1 MIGYGNNTRF
11 SMSRMES
18 LPESSKSFDDIS
30 DHISDDIS
38 DNIGNEI
45 GNDIGGDVVKVESG
59 LSHVELSLQE
69 RPAIQ
74 QADQSFPE
82 LREIDYRDRLTFSN
96 LGIVLSIPLL
106 GSLIVI
112 VIIYL
117 ANPLAISWLASSEAP
132 VFYSNSLWN
141 IPKSIKQIQSELGQ
155 NQLKL
160 GESYNLKTGEIIYT
174 VLEIETQNIR
184 EIRFYQAVWDRGV
197 EKFLLVSTTT
207 IAGVD
212 EYFVRSPLLKYITY
226 PIPEQLQPNRRRL
239 PLKKLSLLNNPPRQV
254 SGIWFSTSG
263 YIDGIAYGQIYCFL
277 GDKRSQLIELEPWS
291 SPAGELPIWRNVLG
305 SNLNSIQL
313 VVNQT
318 QEFEPMFVVYQPEEV
333 ITNSSRNIQLRQI
346 NLNEAK
352 NQPKIYQDALI
363 MASVG
368 LWSPAI
374 EKFKI
379 MVEQLKAQGKPL
391 SPFLQE
397 QYDFIEL
404 HSKITNSQA
413 ENPNSN
419 LGEKAL
425 AKIVDGRWNEAL
437 EIANDPKYK
446 GDRIVEM
453 LAQYHPHIW
462 TRAMTALTF
471 TGATEIKLWAGLV
484 VLHRDGLR
492 RAEHW
497 LREQKVDPK
506 DSNQLL
512 QRLDLA
518 PISIKP
524 QQMLGTVAY
533 IGKGNAG
540 SEWFLPPPKLDV
552 GKVWYEVSIA
562 MIKDGDKWRNEP
574 FSELSDRSSILLWR
588 ILGFSLNSNLGLLLY
603 DADGRTQSAV
613 MTAQS
618 LWVGDDGR
626 LKILASGDASIAPLI
641 NKSIIPPLVTSG
653 SNFAP
658 PKGRSVEW
666 QMLSPR
672 VIERIVRSMYGELQ
686 RRGQVSMSI
695 EDFSVLLQ
703 QQWKLS
709 EVNLDGFGKSEYL
722 LLLDRSQIDLGDR
735 HYPLAIA
742 FSNDGALLFSDMN
755 GGRVWIDV
763 LPSSIEGQILTLR
776 NGSYEIWN
784 FR

>member
-1 MIGYGNNTRF
+1 
-11 SMSRMES
+11 MES
-18 LPESSKSFDDIS
+18 LPESSKPFDGIS
-30 DHISDDIS
+30 DHIGDDI
-38 DNIGNEI
+38 IG
-45 GNDIGGDVVKVESG
+45 DLVKVDRGMSNN
-59 LSHVELSLQE
+59 Q
-69 RPAIQ
+69 
-74 QADQSFPE
+74 
-82 LREIDYRDRLTFSN
+82 EIDVRDRLTFSN

-106 GSLIVI
+106 GSLIVV

-117 ANPLAISWLASSEAP
+117 ANPLAISWLASSDAP

-141 IPKSIKQIQSELGQ
+141 IPKSIKQIQSELAQ

-174 VLEIETQNIR
+174 VIEIETQNIR
-184 EIRFYQAVWDRGV
+184 EIRFYQGIWDRGV

-207 IAGVD
+207 IAGID

-226 PIPEQLQPNRRRL
+226 PIPEGLKPNRRRL
-239 PLKKLSLLNNPPRQV
+239 PLKKLSLLANPPSQL

-277 GDKRSQLIELEPWS
+277 DDKRSQLIELEPWT
-291 SPAGELPIWRNVLG
+291 SPANELPVWRNVLG
-305 SNLNSIQL
+305 RNILNSNSSSMQL

-318 QEFEPMFVVYQPEEV
+318 QEFEPTFVVFQPEEI
-333 ITNSSRNIQLRQI
+333 ITNSIRNIQLRQV

-352 NQPKIYQDALI
+352 NQPKIYQDALVL
-363 MASVG
+363 ASVG
-368 LWSPAI
+368 LWSPAL
-374 EKFKI
+374 EKFNV
-379 MVEQLKAQGKPL
+379 MVEQLKAQGKSL

-397 QYDFIEL
+397 QYDFIDF
-404 HSKITNSQA
+404 HSKITHNQA
-413 ENPNSN
+413 ENSNFN

-425 AKIVDGRWNEAL
+425 AKIVDGRWSDAL
-437 EIANDPKYK
+437 AIANDPAYK

-453 LAQYHPHIW
+453 LAKYHPRIW
-462 TRAMTALTF
+462 QRAMTALTF
-471 TGATEIKLWAGLV
+471 TSATEIKLWAGLV

-497 LREQKVDPK
+497 LREQKVDVK

-540 SEWFLPPPKLDV
+540 AEWFLPPPKLDA
-552 GKVWYEVSIA
+552 GQAWYEVSIT
-562 MIKDGDKWRNEP
+562 MIKDGDKWRSGP
-574 FSELSDRSSILLWR
+574 FSELSDRSSILLWK
-588 ILGFSLNSNLGLLLY
+588 ILGLSLNNNLGLLLY
-603 DADGRTQSAV
+603 DADGKTQSAV

-618 LWVGDDGR
+618 LWVGGDGR
-626 LKILASGDASIAPLI
+626 LKILASGDASLLPLL

-653 SNFAP
+653 SSFDP
-658 PKGRSVEW
+658 PKGKPIDW

-672 VIERIVRSMYGELQ
+672 VIERIIRAMYGELQ

-709 EVNLDGFGKSEYL
+709 EVNLDGYGKPEYL
-722 LLLDRSQIDLGDR
+722 LLLDRSEIDLGDR

-755 GGRVWIDV
+755 DGRIWIDV

-776 NGSYEIWN
+776 NGNYEIWD

>member
-1 MIGYGNNTRF
+1 
-11 SMSRMES
+11 MES
-18 LPESSKSFDDIS
+18 LPESSKPFDDIS
-30 DHISDDIS
+30 DHGISDHVGDDI
-38 DNIGNEI
+38 IG
-45 GNDIGGDVVKVESG
+45 DLVKVDREMSNN
-59 LSHVELSLQE
+59 Q
-69 RPAIQ
+69 
-74 QADQSFPE
+74 
-82 LREIDYRDRLTFSN
+82 EIDARDRLTLSN
-96 LGIVLSIPLL
+96 LGLVLSIPLL
-106 GSLIVI
+106 GSLIVV

-117 ANPLAISWLASSEAP
+117 ANPLAIGWLASSDAP

-141 IPKSIKQIQSELGQ
+141 IPKSIKQIQSDLAQ

-174 VLEIETQNIR
+174 VIEIETQNIR
-184 EIRFYQAVWDRGV
+184 EIRFYQAIWDRGV

-207 IAGVD
+207 IAGID

-226 PIPEQLQPNRRRL
+226 PIPERLKPNRRRL
-239 PLKKLSLLNNPPRQV
+239 SLKKLSLLPNPPNQL

-277 GDKRSQLIELEPWS
+277 DDKRSQLIELEPWT
-291 SPAGELPIWRNVLG
+291 SPANELPVWRNVLG
-305 SNLNSIQL
+305 RNILNSNSSSMQL

-318 QEFEPMFVVYQPEEV
+318 QEFEPTFVVFQPEEI
-333 ITNSSRNIQLRQI
+333 ITNSIRNIQLRQV

-352 NQPKIYQDALI
+352 NQPKIYQDALVL
-363 MASVG
+363 ASVG
-368 LWSPAI
+368 LWSPAL
-374 EKFKI
+374 EKFNV
-379 MVEQLKAQGKPL
+379 MVEQLKSQGKSL

-397 QYDFIEL
+397 QYDFIDF
-404 HSKITNSQA
+404 HSKITHNQA
-413 ENPNSN
+413 ENSNFN

-425 AKIVDGRWNEAL
+425 AKIVDGRWSEAL
-437 EIANDPKYK
+437 AIANDPAYK

-453 LAQYHPHIW
+453 LAKYHPRIW
-462 TRAMTALTF
+462 QRAMTALTF
-471 TGATEIKLWAGLV
+471 TSATEIKLWAGLV

-497 LREQKVDPK
+497 LREQKVDVK

-540 SEWFLPPPKLDV
+540 AEWFLPPPKLDA
-552 GKVWYEVSIA
+552 GQAWYEVSIT
-562 MIKDGDKWRNEP
+562 MIKDGDKWRSGP
-574 FSELSDRSSILLWR
+574 FSELSDRSSILLWK
-588 ILGFSLNSNLGLLLY
+588 ILGLSLNNNLGLLLY
-603 DADGRTQSAV
+603 DADGKTQSAV

-626 LKILASGDASIAPLI
+626 LKILASGDASLLPLL

-653 SNFAP
+653 SSFDP
-658 PKGRSVEW
+658 PKGKPIDW

-672 VIERIVRSMYGELQ
+672 VIERIIRAMYGELQ

-709 EVNLDGFGKSEYL
+709 EVNLDGYGKPEYL
-722 LLLDRSQIDLGDR
+722 LLLDRSEIDLGDR

-755 GGRVWIDV
+755 DGRIWIDV

-776 NGSYEIWN
+776 NGNYEIWD

>member
-1 MIGYGNNTRF
+1 
-11 SMSRMES
+11 MES
-18 LPESSKSFDDIS
+18 LPESSKPFDDIS
-30 DHISDDIS
+30 DHGISDHIGDDI
-38 DNIGNEI
+38 IG
-45 GNDIGGDVVKVESG
+45 DLVKVDRGMSNN
-59 LSHVELSLQE
+59 Q
-69 RPAIQ
+69 
-74 QADQSFPE
+74 
-82 LREIDYRDRLTFSN
+82 EIDVRDRLTFSN

-106 GSLIVI
+106 GSLIVV

-117 ANPLAISWLASSEAP
+117 ANPLAISWLASSDAP

-141 IPKSIKQIQSELGQ
+141 IPKSIKQIQSELAQ

-174 VLEIETQNIR
+174 VIEIETQNIR
-184 EIRFYQAVWDRGV
+184 EIRFYQAIWDRGV

-207 IAGVD
+207 IAGID

-226 PIPEQLQPNRRRL
+226 PIPEGLKPNRRRL
-239 PLKKLSLLNNPPRQV
+239 PLKKLSLLANPPSQL

-277 GDKRSQLIELEPWS
+277 DDKRSQLIELEPWT
-291 SPAGELPIWRNVLG
+291 SPANELPVWRNVLG
-305 SNLNSIQL
+305 RNILNSNSSSMQL

-318 QEFEPMFVVYQPEEV
+318 QEFEPTFVVFQPEEI
-333 ITNSSRNIQLRQI
+333 ITNSIRNIQLRQV

-352 NQPKIYQDALI
+352 NQPKIYQDALVL
-363 MASVG
+363 ASVG
-368 LWSPAI
+368 LWSTAL
-374 EKFKI
+374 EKFNV
-379 MVEQLKAQGKPL
+379 MVEQLKAQGKSL

-397 QYDFIEL
+397 QYDFIDF
-404 HSKITNSQA
+404 HSKITHNQA
-413 ENPNSN
+413 ENSNFN

-425 AKIVDGRWNEAL
+425 AKIVDGRWSDAL
-437 EIANDPKYK
+437 AIANDPAYK

-453 LAQYHPHIW
+453 LAKYHPRIW
-462 TRAMTALTF
+462 QRAMTALTF
-471 TGATEIKLWAGLV
+471 TSATEIKLWAGLV

-497 LREQKVDPK
+497 LREQKVDVK

-540 SEWFLPPPKLDV
+540 AEWFLPPPKLDA
-552 GKVWYEVSIA
+552 GQAWYEVSIT
-562 MIKDGDKWRNEP
+562 MIKDGDKWRSGP
-574 FSELSDRSSILLWR
+574 FSELSDRSSILLWK
-588 ILGFSLNSNLGLLLY
+588 ILGLSLNNNLGLLLY
-603 DADGRTQSAV
+603 DADGKTQSAV

-618 LWVGDDGR
+618 LWVGGDGR
-626 LKILASGDASIAPLI
+626 LKILASGDASLLPLL

-653 SNFAP
+653 SSFDP
-658 PKGRSVEW
+658 PKGKPIDW

-672 VIERIVRSMYGELQ
+672 VIERIIRAMYGELQ

-709 EVNLDGFGKSEYL
+709 EVNLDGYGKPEYL
-722 LLLDRSQIDLGDR
+722 LLLDRSEIDLGDR

-755 GGRVWIDV
+755 DGRIWIDV

-776 NGSYEIWN
+776 NGNYEIWD